1 MNKFNKPNRFGGGN
15 RGGDRKSFGGGRSG
29 GGFNGN
35 RGGRGFG
42 GPREMH
48 DTVCAGCGD
57 KCQVPFRPTGDK
69 PVYCDNCFGKNNDRG
84 NTRNDR
90 GDRKDFGNK
99 NSNYKPIVEGQNDN
113 LKKQIETL
121 NTKIDA
127 LTNLVQTMI
136 VAKPATKEV
145 APKAVKKTVKKES
158 TPEVK
163 KVVTKKVA
171 KAVVKNTS
179 KTAKVVVKKTS
190 KSKK

>member
-15 RGGDRKSFGGGRSG
+15 RGGDRKSFGGGRNG
-29 GGFNGN
+29 GGFNSN

-57 KCQVPFRPTGDK
+57 NCQVPFRPTGDK
-69 PVYCDNCFGKNNDRG
+69 PVYCDNCFGKNEQKG
-84 NTRNDR
+84 GRNDR
-90 GDRKDFGNK
+90 GGKKDFGNK
-99 NSNYKPIVEGQNDN
+99 NSNYKPMVDGQNDN

-127 LTNLVQTMI
+127 LTNLVQSMV
-136 VAKPATKEV
+136 VAKPVAKESASKAEKKPVAKATKKVV
-145 APKAVKKTVKKES
+145 AKKAVKT
-158 TPEVK
+158 
-163 KVVTKKVA
+163 VA
-171 KAVVKNTS
+171 K
-179 KTAKVVVKKTS
+179 KTATKKTS